1 MTLSNKNAW
10 LIGAGQMAID
20 YTKVLNKLNIKFDVI
35 GRGKKSSNFFF
46 DKTNKKPFEGG
57 LSKFLE
63 TKPKKCDYAIVATN
77 IDQLFDVS
85 VMLIEYGVKYILLE
99 KPGGMN
105 IEEVKSLA
113 QLSSR
118 FNSNVYVAYN
128 RRFYSSTLKA
138 KEFIESDGG
147 VTSFNFE
154 FTEWSNVIESIDIN
168 NETKQ
173 KWFLANSS
181 HVADLAFFLG
191 GFPSRLTTYT
201 SGSLDWHS
209 SASIFS
215 GAGLSENGAP
225 FSYQANWESA
235 GRWNVEILTKN
246 RRLIFCP
253 MEKLKSQKKGE
264 IAILDMNNINY
275 SDDENFKP
283 GLFKQVKCFLENS
296 QSNLISI
303 QRQLD
308 MVEIYY
314 QMANY

>member
-1 MTLSNKNAW
+1 
-10 LIGAGQMAID
+10 
-20 YTKVLNKLNIKFDVI
+20 
-35 GRGKKSSNFFF
+35 
-46 DKTNKKPFEGG
+46 
-57 LSKFLE
+57 
-63 TKPKKCDYAIVATN
+63 
-77 IDQLFDVS
+77 
-85 VMLIEYGVKYILLE
+85 LIEYGVKYILVE

-118 FNSNVYVAYN
+118 FNANVYVAYN

-138 KEFIESDGG
+138 KEFIENDGG

-168 NETKQ
+168 DETKQ

-246 RRLIFCP
+246 RRLIFSP

-264 IAILDMNNINY
+264 IAIFDLNNINY

-283 GLFKQVKCFLENS
+283 GLFKQVRCFLENS

>member
-46 DKTNKKPFEGG
+46 DKTNKKPYEGG

-63 TKPKKCDYAIVATN
+63 SKPKKCDYAIVATN